1 LLNIGRGDAPAFAP
15 DGSLLAFVRG
25 IGQQTHPWTMDALGN
40 NALRLN
46 DYYAQ
51 HLDWAPDGTRIVFSG
66 WPDTSDPEDDP
77 AQLFT
82 MAADGS
88 DVQALPALPGA
99 VTAPRWS
106 NAGDRIALIA
116 DGQLGVVDVDGTHL
130 AVLDTANLNTA
141 PIWSPDDSFLAYA
154 NRAGQGAPSR
164 ILIRPA
170 TGGDPKPLTE
180 GDDIPLAWH

>member
-1 LLNIGRGDAPAFAP
+1 
-15 DGSLLAFVRG
+15 
-25 IGQQTHPWTMDALGN
+25 
-40 NALRLN
+40 
-46 DYYAQ
+46 
-51 HLDWAPDGTRIVFSG
+51 
-66 WPDTSDPEDDP
+66 
-77 AQLFT
+77 